1 MALLPQLLQ
10 SLTSFRAQHGDHTVL
25 GTHSLQSNLH
35 HTKLAFFRLQSPPG
49 FLTCC
54 RPVHSQRRH
63 ELLWRSLQG
72 TARRSSSSE
81 VCERRKLEGSFP
93 CAYLEALGPLHPLSQ
108 SGLCCLPEMKAQRS
122 ALRDQTC
129 APATSTEAPVV
140 SA

>member
-10 SLTSFRAQHGDHTVL
+10 SLTSVRAQHGDHTVL
-25 GTHSLQSNLH
+25 GIHSLQSNLH

-63 ELLWRSLQG
+63 EFLWRSLRG

-122 ALRDQTC
+122 ALCDQTC